1 MGEAGGRRRK
11 REGEEKGRQGD
22 AEERKE
28 KDEVRKKG
36 EEMKKKKDTF
46 FPETTFLSRLQF
58 PASPGRDSK
67 RQVIKI
73 IVFPCLDWR

>member
-28 KDEVRKKG
+28 KDEVRKKRG
-36 EEMKKKKDTF
+36 RNEEK
-46 FPETTFLSRLQF
+46 EGHVLSRDNVPL
-58 PASPGRDSK
+58 PSS
-67 RQVIKI
+67 V
-73 IVFPCLDWR
+73 PCLPRQRLKASGH